1 MKKVVSF
8 LLIAMLVFSPLTVC
22 ARTPEYDASWAMMGD
37 VNNDQKVN
45 AIDARA
51 VLRYSAK
58 LDTAELDPYRADAD
72 GSGSINAVDARIIL
86 RVSAGLSNLT
96 CGFDGKRIPCV
107 VNTLKTGR
115 YYIEASYDE
124 TGSGKGKLMS
134 VKLAKSDDNIYFSS
148 DALGDLDFSNPAGGS
163 GSRFSECGMMMLKND
178 MYAIFGNSDVLF
190 AIPVPPEQSGNLGID
205 AEGFIE
211 MADLANAFIADDIGT
226 PEKEIINDKEC
237 FVYSYFIDNA
247 QFFLYVDSMGRI
259 LNIDS
264 VNSKGENITLVTFD
278 KVSGDNPTSY
288 FDLEKYSILEIF

>member
-1 MKKVVSF
+1 MKKIISF
-8 LLIAMLVFSPLTVC
+8 FLIAVMVLTPLTVF
-22 ARTPEYDASWAMMGD
+22 AQTPEYDASRAMMGD
-37 VNNDQKVN
+37 VNNDSKVN

-58 LDTAELDPYRADAD
+58 LDSEELDPYRADAD

-96 CGFDGKRIPCV
+96 CGFDGNRIPCV
-107 VNTLKTGR
+107 INTLKKGR
-115 YYIEASYDE
+115 YYIEAGYDE
-124 TGSGKGKLMS
+124 TGTGEGKLMS

-148 DALGDLDFSNPAGGS
+148 DSLGDLDFSNPAGGS

-190 AIPVPPEQSGNLGID
+190 AIPVPPEQSDNLGID
-205 AEGFIE
+205 AESFIE
-211 MADLANAFIADDIGT
+211 MSDLANAFIADDIGS
-226 PEKEIINDKEC
+226 PEKATINDKEC
-237 FVYSYFIDNA
+237 FVYSYFIDNE
-247 QFFLYVDSMGRI
+247 QFFLYVDSIGRI

-264 VNSKGENITLVTFD
+264 INSKGENITLVTFD

-288 FDLEKYSILEIF
+288 FDLGKYEILKIF